1 MKLIKGLSPEG
12 ILYLEA
18 RKKKKNKEKK
28 NPQKCYPAKWK
39 ASQVTAAVVE
49 IK

>member
-18 RKKKKNKEKK
+18 RKKKNKQGKKKTHKNAIQQNGK
-28 NPQKCYPAKWK
+28 QAR
-39 ASQVTAAVVE
+39 
-49 IK
+49 